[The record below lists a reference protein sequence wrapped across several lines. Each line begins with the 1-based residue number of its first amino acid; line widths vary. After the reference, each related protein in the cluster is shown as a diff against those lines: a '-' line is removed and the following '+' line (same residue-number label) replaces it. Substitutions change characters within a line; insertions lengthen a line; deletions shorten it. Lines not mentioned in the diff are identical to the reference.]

1 MPDFSSI
8 FESAFG
14 IAVMIVFFGGSI
26 FVHELGHFLAAKWRG
41 LKVLKFSIGFGPK
54 ICAWKGKDGCEYRIS
69 LLPFGGYVALPQLA
83 DMGRLEGGEGKGAD
97 GMGEEERLART
108 LPEISYFDKMVVS
121 AAGAFFNLL
130 FALVLAAVI
139 WVVGIPVSVS
149 LNSTQ
154 VGFVPEE
161 IVSDNEILKSP
172 AYLAGIRAGD
182 KILEVDSVKPENF
195 SNIAELVAMGT
206 GRSED
211 GKPQVNLKIERGGKI
226 FDVEANPV
234 LVKTNSKTGDEM
246 RMIGVYPITSME
258 VSAVMKGSPA
268 EKAGMKAGDVVSK
281 VSGVKVYSNGQ
292 VGELLKNSGKEVR
305 VEVLRGGVVEN
316 LEVEPKK
323 IFTTKPLCSLFA
335 SNGKKAVEFLSLSSD
350 KSKNLDV
357 YANGSIALF
366 WVNRNLDF
374 LEDAKPG
381 DILLQFNGAEIQNL
395 SVLRDRI
402 NASSNVYS
410 KMLVSNPDG
419 TNMREITLLPSISS
433 KIEPAGFKMLM
444 GYEVK
449 EERAVMHPNI
459 AEQFKENIA
468 RTWGALKSLASP
480 SSDIGL
486 KHLSGPVGIG
496 RVMYKFSLIDITLV
510 LSFAV
515 LVNINL
521 AILNLLPI
529 PVLDGGHMLFAT
541 ISKLMGR
548 KIPEGVVAG
557 LQGIFMLLFVF
568 LMFYVFYFDIMRWS
582 GDNSEEAL
590 ESLYRA
596 YYVNDVNFKE

>member
-14 IAVMIVFFGGSI
+14 IAVMVVFFGGSI

-83 DMGRLEGGEGKGAD
+83 DMGRLEGGGEKGAD
-97 GMGEEERLART
+97 GMSEEERLART
-108 LPEISYFDKMVVS
+108 LPEISYFDKMAVS

-130 FALVLAAVI
+130 FALVLAAII
-139 WVVGIPVSVS
+139 WIVGIPASVS

-161 IVSDNEILKSP
+161 IVSDNETLKSP
-172 AYLAGIRAGD
+172 AYLAGIREGD

-211 GKPQVNLKIERGGKI
+211 GKPEVNLKIERGSEVFSVK
-226 FDVEANPV
+226 VNPV
-234 LVKTNSKTGDEM
+234 LVKTNSKTGDEI
-246 RMIGVYPITSME
+246 RMIGIYPVTSMK
-258 VSAVMKGSPA
+258 VSAVMQGSPA
-268 EKAGMKAGDVVSK
+268 EKAGIRAGDVVSK
-281 VSGVKVYSNGQ
+281 VAGVKVYSNSQ
-292 VGELLKNSGKEVR
+292 VGALLRKSEKEVP
-305 VEVLRGGVVEN
+305 VEVSRGGEIKN
-316 LEVEPKK
+316 LKIAPKK
-323 IFTTKPLCSLFA
+323 VFITKPLCSLFA
-335 SNGKKAVEFLSLSSD
+335 SGGKKAVDFLSLSSD
-350 KSKNLDV
+350 KSKNLDA
-357 YANGSIALF
+357 YASGSIAVF
-366 WVNRNLDF
+366 WVNRDLDF
-374 LEDAKPG
+374 LENAKPG

-395 SVLRDRI
+395 SVLRERI
-402 NASSNVYS
+402 SASSNVYS
-410 KMLVSNPDG
+410 KMLLSNPDG
-419 TNMREITLLPSISS
+419 SNMREITLPPVISS
-433 KIEPAGFKMLM
+433 EIEPAGYKMLM
-444 GYEVK
+444 GYEIK
-449 EERAVMHPNI
+449 EERAVLHPNI
-459 AEQFKENIA
+459 AEQFKENIV
-468 RTWGALKSLASP
+468 RTWGALKGLASP

-496 RVMYKFSLIDITLV
+496 RVMYKFSLIDMTLV

-515 LVNINL
+515 LININL

-541 ISKLMGR
+541 IAKLMRR
-548 KIPEGVVAG
+548 KIPEGIVAG

-590 ESLYRA
+590 ENLYRA

>member
-14 IAVMIVFFGGSI
+14 VAVMIVFFGGSI

-54 ICAWKGKDGCEYRIS
+54 ICSWKGRDGCEYRIP

-83 DMGRLEGGEGKGAD
+83 DMGRLEGGEGKGAG

-130 FALVLAAVI
+130 FALVLAAII
-139 WVVGIPVSVS
+139 WIVGIPASVS

-161 IVSDNEILKSP
+161 IVSDNETVKCP
-172 AYLAGIRAGD
+172 AYLAGIREGD

-195 SNIAELVAMGT
+195 SNIAELVAMGI

-211 GKPQVNLKIERGGKI
+211 GKPQVRIKIERGGKI
-226 FDVEANPV
+226 FDVDVNPV
-234 LVKTNSKTGDEM
+234 LVKTNPKTGDEI
-246 RMIGVYPITSME
+246 RMIGIYPVTSMK
-258 VSAVMKGSPA
+258 VAAVMKGSPA
-268 EKAGMKAGDVVSK
+268 EKAGIRAGDVVSK
-281 VSGVKVYSNGQ
+281 VNGVNVYSNNQ
-292 VGELLKNSGKEVR
+292 VGALLKNVEKEAV
-305 VEVLRGGVVEN
+305 VEVLRGGNVEI
-316 LEVEPKK
+316 LKIAPKK
-323 IFTTKPLCSLFA
+323 VFITKPLCNLFA
-335 SNGKKAVEFLSLSSD
+335 SDGKKAVSFLSLSSD

-357 YANGSIALF
+357 HANGSIALF
-366 WVNRNLDF
+366 WVNGNLDF
-374 LEDAKPG
+374 LENAKQG
-381 DILLQFNGAEIQNL
+381 DILLQLNGVEIQKL
-395 SVLRDRI
+395 SVLNERI

-410 KMLVSNPDG
+410 KMLLSNPDG
-419 TNMREITLLPSISS
+419 TNMREITLPPSTSS
-433 KIEPAGFKMLM
+433 EIEAAGFKMLL
-444 GYEVK
+444 GYEIK
-449 EERAVMHPNI
+449 EERAVLHPGI
-459 AEQFKENIA
+459 AEQFKENIV
-468 RTWGALKSLASP
+468 RTWGALKGLVSP

-496 RVMYKFSLIDITLV
+496 RVMYRFSLVDITLV

-541 ISKLMGR
+541 ISKLMR
-548 KIPEGVVAG
+548 KKIPEGIVAG

-590 ESLYRA
+590 ENLYRA